1 LTLLKKDSS
10 LFKLQA
16 GCIESSLS
24 AGPTAVFSQQLS
36 TTVNRQQLNMK
47 EKTDL
52 SASLEDYIEAIYHII
67 EEKLVAR
74 SKEIAARLDVSR
86 ASVTE
91 ALRALSK
98 KGLIYYSPYE
108 AITLTD
114 EGKEV
119 AEDVIFR
126 HDALKRFFIDVL
138 TIEDSIAEEGACRIE
153 HAAPPEI
160 IARMISFTEFMRICP
175 RGGDEL
181 IKGFA
186 DYCKRG
192 KQKDNCESCVSH
204 CLDTPKK
211 I

>member
-1 LTLLKKDSS
+1 
-10 LFKLQA
+10 
-16 GCIESSLS
+16 
-24 AGPTAVFSQQLS
+24 
-36 TTVNRQQLNMK
+36 MK

-98 KGLIYYSPYE
+98 KELINYAPYE
-108 AITLTD
+108 AITLT
-114 EGKEV
+114 EKGKEV

-126 HDALKRFFIDVL
+126 HEALKTFFIEVL
-138 TIEDSIAEEGACRIE
+138 AIEQSVAEEGACKIE
-153 HAAPPEI
+153 HTAPPEI
-160 IARMISFTEFMRICP
+160 IQRMINFTEFMQICP
-175 RGGDEL
+175 RGGDVM

-186 DYCKRG
+186 DYCESG
-192 KQKDNCESCVSH
+192 KTSNSCNS
-204 CLDTPKK
+204 CISTCTDTPEKP
-211 I
+211 

>member
-1 LTLLKKDSS
+1 MKK
-10 LFKLQA
+10 
-16 GCIESSLS
+16 
-24 AGPTAVFSQQLS
+24 
-36 TTVNRQQLNMK
+36 
-47 EKTDL
+47 KTSL

-74 SKEIAARLDVSR
+74 SKEIAARLGVSR

-98 KGLIYYSPYE
+98 KGLINYEPYE
-108 AITLTD
+108 AITMT
-114 EGKEV
+114 EKGRKV

-126 HDALKRFFIDVL
+126 HDSLKRFFIEVL
-138 TIEDSIAEEGACRIE
+138 ALDEQIAEDGACRVE
-153 HAAPPEI
+153 HAAPPEV
-160 IARMISFTEFMRICP
+160 IARMINFIEFMQHCT

-186 DYCKRG
+186 SYCENG
-192 KQKDNCESCVSH
+192 KTKPDCNDCVANCMDQV
-204 CLDTPKK
+204 K

>member
-1 LTLLKKDSS
+1 LYRESVVACPTFTFS
-10 LFKLQA
+10 LPINQ
-16 GCIESSLS
+16 
-24 AGPTAVFSQQLS
+24 
-36 TTVNRQQLNMK
+36 QQLNMK
-47 EKTDL
+47 EKNDL

-74 SKEIAARLDVSR
+74 SKEIAARLNVSR

-98 KGLIYYSPYE
+98 KGLINYSPYE

-126 HDALKRFFIDVL
+126 HEALKRFFIEVL
-138 TIEDSIAEEGACRIE
+138 TIEDSIAEEGACKIE
-153 HAAPPEI
+153 HTAPPEI
-160 IARMISFTEFMRICP
+160 IARMISFTEFMQVCP

-192 KQKDNCESCVSH
+192 KKNDNCENCASH
-204 CLDTPKK
+204 CLDTPTTD
-211 I
+211 